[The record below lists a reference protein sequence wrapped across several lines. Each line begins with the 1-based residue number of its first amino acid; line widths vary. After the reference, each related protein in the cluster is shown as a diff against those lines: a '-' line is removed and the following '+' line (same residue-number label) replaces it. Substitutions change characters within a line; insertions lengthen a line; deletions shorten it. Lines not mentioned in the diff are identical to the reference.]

1 MRRCL
6 GVLFAAVALGGC
18 GTAATPAPP
27 AATPVAAVKH
37 QHVRVL
43 PKKVF
48 ARRVNRI
55 CKQLNAPMRR
65 IGNLPALTDDV
76 ATNRRIVGAWVGHYH
91 RLFRLARRRMTRL
104 GRPSRELA
112 RWRRAMN
119 KLRAVESHVDELR
132 ASVWAGSGDMLELS
146 RREIVSSAKSASR
159 RFSRFGAKAC

>member
-1 MRRCL
+1 VRRCL

-27 AATPVAAVKH
+27 AAPPTAGPALRT
-37 QHVRVL
+37 HVRVL

-55 CKQLNAPMRR
+55 CKQLNVQR

-76 ATNRRIVGAWVGHYH
+76 ATNRRIVGAWVGRYH

-119 KLRAVESHVDELR
+119 KLRAVENHVDELR

-159 RFSRFGAKAC
+159 RFSRFGANAC